1 MSLNLN
7 GNNQMIV
14 AIINLYFKVS
24 ETSPEKL
31 DELAQDLEKLIKQV
45 FSEELKNDYNLN
57 LPYKDITDVVF
68 YSEKIILSDSI
79 KNFGENNL
87 RNIVVRNYDKQK
99 LNANYQTENKYIERF
114 FRVHNKLVEHTLL
127 AQAQRDFIKNTIKDT
142 KIIAEQVKDTAE
154 NAQKIANKAED
165 TAQKAEETYKL
176 MFANYVTIL
185 GVFTA
190 IIVTIFGGL
199 NVINTVA
206 KNINENKTVILQI
219 TALLVLCEVLLLYF
233 LANMIVWITNSQKS
247 KIHWLFFGVIICCIA
262 VILGLYFYPIKESA

>member
-1 MSLNLN
+1 MTSNEN

-14 AIINLYFKVS
+14 AIVSLYFQVS
-24 ETSPEKL
+24 ETPPEKL
-31 DELAQDLEKLIKQV
+31 DELAQQLENLIKQV
-45 FSEELKNDYNLN
+45 FSKELGNSYYFNV
-57 LPYKDITDVVF
+57 PYKDITDAVF
-68 YSEKIILSDSI
+68 CSEKIILSDSI
-79 KNFGENNL
+79 KNFGENVKN
-87 RNIVVRNYDKQK
+87 VVTKNYKQQKPKAHHKTRDKYV
-99 LNANYQTENKYIERF
+99 NRF
-114 FRVHNKLVEHTLL
+114 LQIHNKLVEHTLL
-127 AQAQRDFIKNTIKDT
+127 AQAQREFIKNTIKDT

-165 TAQKAEETYKL
+165 TAQKAEETYKS

-247 KIHWLFFGVIICCIA
+247 KIHWLFFGVIIFCIT
-262 VILGLYFYPIKESA
+262 VIIVLHFYPIA